1 MQHTSSFLSRFIS
14 PRVNHRN
21 DSYGG
26 NTEKRSRILFEILD
40 GIKNAVPELHVTI
53 KINCS
58 DFTFGGLDEEE
69 SFEICTRL
77 AEAGIDSIEI
87 SGNGTSIAGIKPH
100 VNEAYFLNF
109 AAGLA
114 EKISVPVILVGGLRS
129 LETMQNILNTT
140 KIELLSL
147 SRPLL
152 REPDF
157 PNKLFNHE
165 STDSKCISCNA
176 CYGSPAHKCV
186 FRRK

>member
-69 SFEICTRL
+69 S
-77 AEAGIDSIEI
+77 IEI
-87 SGNGTSIAGIKPH
+87 SGNGTSVAGIKPH

-129 LETMQNILNTT
+129 LDIMQNILNTT

-147 SRPLL
+147 SRPLI